1 MKLSSM
7 ALLAAGIASP
17 ATTYAFAPI
26 SSSSSRGI
34 AFISDRIISSPSLL
48 FAAAD
53 DDDDEPQEQAPP
65 NRSQLEGNQRAPT
78 AQELSVMDD
87 MITKLASAEP
97 YELPNAVSKAI
108 RVVSSPQF
116 FMRIANRVDQETDAA
131 MKAKLMALS

>member
-34 AFISDRIISSPSLL
+34 AFTSDRIIPSPSLL

-53 DDDDEPQEQAPP
+53 DDDEPQEQAPP
-65 NRSQLEGNQRAPT
+65 SRSQLEATSAPRPPRNCPSWT
-78 AQELSVMDD
+78 
-87 MITKLASAEP
+87 T
-97 YELPNAVSKAI
+97 
-108 RVVSSPQF
+108 
-116 FMRIANRVDQETDAA
+116 
-131 MKAKLMALS
+131 